1 MIDWLLS
8 EWNQTQRRSNLVMRQ
23 EYFVGLE
30 LDGVAEHS
38 VCKVDTVKG
47 VVLELKKVER
57 HNETHVNEQVISEW
71 LKTSLKS

>member
-1 MIDWLLS
+1 
-8 EWNQTQRRSNLVMRQ
+8 MRQ

-57 HNETHVNEQVISEW
+57 NNETNGNKQVISEW
-71 LKTSLKS
+71 LKWKHH

>member
-47 VVLELKKVER
+47 VVLELKKFER
-57 HNETHVNEQVISEW
+57 QWDSR
-71 LKTSLKS
+71 